1 MFKSNELKIN
11 IEAINVALSKV
22 ENANKVQ
29 LNTLKGY
36 VSSEPKQAVLAFRS
50 LNEVDSIDDKLK
62 KIMSELPHLSGE
74 AQHLLET
81 SILLQ

>member
-1 MFKSNELKIN
+1 MFKINDLTIN

-22 ENANKVQ
+22 ENAKKIQ

-36 VSSEPKQAVLAFRS
+36 VSSEPEQAVLAFRS
-50 LNEVDSIDDKLK
+50 LNEVESIDDKLK
-62 KIMSELPHLSGE
+62 KIMSELLHLSGE
-74 AQHLLET
+74 AHHLLET

>member
-22 ENANKVQ
+22 ENANKIQ

-62 KIMSELPHLSGE
+62 KIMSELTHLSGE